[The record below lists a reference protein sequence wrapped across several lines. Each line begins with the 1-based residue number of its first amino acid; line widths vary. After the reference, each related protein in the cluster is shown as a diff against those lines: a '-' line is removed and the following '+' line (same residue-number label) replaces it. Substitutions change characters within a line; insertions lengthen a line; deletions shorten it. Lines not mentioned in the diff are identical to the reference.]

1 MLVASMVEVVRL
13 DRFGRIVLPKD
24 LRKRIAADEGSLF
37 IVVEHGQG
45 QLLLR
50 KLDVDELAERLEDEL
65 TGRNI
70 DAIVEA
76 VRREIHEKIK
86 AKYPDLLTR

>member
-1 MLVASMVEVVRL
+1 MVEVVRL
-13 DRFGRIVLPKD
+13 DRFGRVVLPKD
-24 LRKRIAADEGSLF
+24 LRDRIDANEGSLF
-37 IVVEHGQG
+37 IVVEHGHG

-50 KLDVDELAERLEDEL
+50 KLEVDELAERLEEEL
-65 TGRNI
+65 AGKNM

-76 VRREIHEKIK
+76 VRREINEKIK

>member
-1 MLVASMVEVVRL
+1 MVEVVRL
-13 DRFGRIVLPKD
+13 DRFGRVVLPKD
-24 LRKRIAADEGSLF
+24 LRDRMAADAGALF
-37 IVVEHGQG
+37 IVIEHGHG

-65 TGRNI
+65 AGKNV

-76 VRREIHEKIK
+76 VRREINEKIK
-86 AKYPDLLTR
+86 AKYPDLLAR